1 MEISLGGWR
10 FRTNPA
16 ENARGNVPY
25 LCACQSCRN
34 FLAAVETLPGETH
47 AFFRRLGWTSAAPRR
62 RCTAGRWGRTGAAT
76 TGSGTTFPGS
86 CCGRLGTRP
95 PIRRHRGRGFCPGE
109 ERRMAPLAGEV
120 HMDAFLRLPF
130 VLDEAWED

>member
-34 FLAAVETLPGETH
+34 FLAAVETLPGEPH
-47 AFFRRLGWTSAAPRR
+47 AFFRRLGLDIRCPTEALSISSTRGSSSVRSDFSNNSLIMYFSCKASFLYGCLRSVSAIQSSHGSSS
-62 RCTAGRWGRTGAAT
+62 TKGR
-76 TGSGTTFPGS
+76 
-86 CCGRLGTRP
+86 
-95 PIRRHRGRGFCPGE
+95 
-109 ERRMAPLAGEV
+109 
-120 HMDAFLRLPF
+120 
-130 VLDEAWED
+130 